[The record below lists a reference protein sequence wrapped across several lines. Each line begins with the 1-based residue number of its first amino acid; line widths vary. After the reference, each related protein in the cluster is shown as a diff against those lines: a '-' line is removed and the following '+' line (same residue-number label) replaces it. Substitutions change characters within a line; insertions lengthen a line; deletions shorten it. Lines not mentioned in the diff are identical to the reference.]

1 MKCMKIPEI
10 CFIKYKIEDLKLS
23 ESVKDE
29 KILDL
34 RKRID
39 ILVID
44 DEDFTPYNFLI
55 NNNFRLT
62 YKKDIDNVRDVS
74 EYPIILCDIR
84 GVGKQLSNSYEGAFL
99 IKEIKKNYPSKR
111 VIAYTASQYD
121 PTYNQY
127 LEYAD
132 ELVQKGLA
140 LEDWL
145 KLLDEQIEKTID
157 PIFQWNNL
165 RKKLLSKHVATIDV
179 AKLES
184 LFVDSYKKGKFDS
197 FEDTANKMSG
207 DVKGIVLEFLSS
219 AAVKMIKG

>member
-1 MKCMKIPEI
+1 MKIPEI
-10 CFIKYKIEDLKLS
+10 CIIKYRIEDLKLS

-44 DEDFTPYNFLI
+44 DEEFTPSIFLS

-62 YKKDIDNVRDVS
+62 YKKDIDNVKDVS

-84 GVGKQLSNSYEGAFL
+84 GVGKLLSNSYEGAFL
-99 IKEIKKNYPSKR
+99 IKEIKRNYPSKR

-132 ELVQKGLA
+132 AMVHKGLG
-140 LEDWL
+140 LEDWVN
-145 KLLDEQIEKTID
+145 LLDEQIYKTID

-165 RKKLLSKHVATIDV
+165 RMKLLNEHVTTIEV

-184 LFVDSYKKGKFDS
+184 LFVDSYKKGKFEN
-197 FEDTANKMSG
+197 FEETANGMTG
-207 DVKGIVLEFLSS
+207 DVKGILLEFLSS

>member
-1 MKCMKIPEI
+1 MKIPEI
-10 CFIKYKIEDLKLS
+10 CFIKYRIDDLKLS

-34 RKRID
+34 RRRID

-44 DEDFTPYNFLI
+44 DEKFTPYDFLV

-62 YKKDIDNVRDVS
+62 YKKDIDNVKDVS

-84 GVGKQLSNSYEGAFL
+84 GVGKQLSDSYEGAFL

-132 ELVQKGLA
+132 EVVQKGLA

-145 KLLDEQIEKTID
+145 KLLDEQIEKTIN

-165 RKKLLSKHVATIDV
+165 REKLLSKYVATIEV
-179 AKLES
+179 ARLES
-184 LFVDSYKKGKFDS
+184 QFVDSYKKKKFDS
-197 FEDTANKMSG
+197 LENTANKMNS
-207 DVKGIVLEFLSS
+207 DVKGIILEFLSS
-219 AAVKMIKG
+219 ATVKMIKGI

>member
-1 MKCMKIPEI
+1 MKYMKIPEI
-10 CFIKYKIEDLKLS
+10 CFIKYSIEDLKLG

-44 DEDFTPYNFLI
+44 DEEFTPVTFLS

-62 YKKDIDNVRDVS
+62 YKKDIDNVKDVS

-84 GVGKQLSNSYEGAFL
+84 GVGKQLSDSYEGAFL
-99 IKEIKKNYPSKR
+99 IKEIKRNYPSKR

-127 LEYAD
+127 LEHAD
-132 ELVQKGLA
+132 SLVQKGLG
-140 LEDWL
+140 LEDWV
-145 KLLDEQIEKTID
+145 KLLDEQIYKTID

-165 RKKLLSKHVATIDV
+165 RMKLLSKHVTTIEV

-184 LFVDSYKKGKFDS
+184 LFVDSYKKGKFEN
-197 FEDTANKMSG
+197 FEETANRMTG
-207 DVKGIVLEFLSS
+207 DAKSIILEFLSS